1 MLIVFGSKKCLVE
14 KVNIFFQFFLA
25 FLQDPFSKI
34 GEIEPMFVLDSMFEK
49 PFKVIREVIRQ
60 LISAENSIDHMAAEK
75 SHFDFVSEMTVDTF
89 VIVDLF
95 EDMRSGG
102 TVSKFEILERGV
114 RGCFE
119 IEGFGEIFN
128 RNRLVKRFNQG
139 ESVFEEEITFHVRFL
154 ESVDETFVIFGFSAG
169 IPALGRNFGFFEL
182 IWHFFQ
188 D

>member
-1 MLIVFGSKKCLVE
+1 
-14 KVNIFFQFFLA
+14 
-25 FLQDPFSKI
+25 
-34 GEIEPMFVLDSMFEK
+34 
-49 PFKVIREVIRQ
+49 
-60 LISAENSIDHMAAEK
+60 MAAEK

-182 IWHFFQ
+182 IWHFF
-188 D
+188 